1 MLGFNL
7 MIGNILVNQ
16 IFSKVIIKISNC
28 FIILIMGV
36 FMHLLDIELANSG
49 LTSLSFGLVVPGLIF
64 IISGQHMMVENNEIK
79 LDFVIYKPTH

>member
-7 MIGNILVNQ
+7 MISNILITQ

-36 FMHLLDIELANSG
+36 FMHLLDIELASSG
-49 LTSLSFGLVVPGLIF
+49 LTSLSFGFIVPGLIM
-64 IISGQHMMVENNEIK
+64 IMSGQHLLENNEIK
-79 LDFVIYKPTH
+79 MNFIIYKPVQ